1 MFVVH
6 FLRRIIEILI
16 RSKRRGKL
24 RWKKNGGQS
33 YQGEM
38 IVSLAKFLSFADEL
52 CFPTLAFPS
61 IIKGND
67 TTGHSFHG
75 SLSFSVFGFQSVHG
89 KSRVVGVEGRAR
101 PLHNS

>member
-1 MFVVH
+1 MAVN
-6 FLRRIIEILI
+6 RIRE
-16 RSKRRGKL
+16 RDRK
-24 RWKKNGGQS
+24 
-33 YQGEM
+33 M
-38 IVSLAKFLSFADEL
+38 VSLAKFLSFADEL

-67 TTGHSFHG
+67 TIGHSFHG